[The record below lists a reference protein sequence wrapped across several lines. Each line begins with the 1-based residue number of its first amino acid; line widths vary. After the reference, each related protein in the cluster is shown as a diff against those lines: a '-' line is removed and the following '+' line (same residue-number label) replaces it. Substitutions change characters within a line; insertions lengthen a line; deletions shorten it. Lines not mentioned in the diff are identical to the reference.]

1 MGASSEA
8 LDQLQLSLDDEEVVQ
23 VGEDKPSRA
32 DYNATP
38 DQKPKA
44 NPNVSYCPIACH
56 IMKTFS
62 RRAKNEESTA
72 ASSKHLAKM
81 STRKPNMFPG
91 VLWSTRLSAR
101 A

>member
-1 MGASSEA
+1 MSPWVYDEEVKNHEVI
-8 LDQLQLSLDDEEVVQ
+8 QLSLDDEEVVQ

-56 IMKTFS
+56 IMKTFC
-62 RRAKNEESTA
+62 RRAK
-72 ASSKHLAKM
+72 M
-81 STRKPNMFPG
+81 SPRKLNMFPA
-91 VLWSTRLSAR
+91 VLWSTGLSAR